1 MIFTTLAISLIM
13 CANRV
18 TLAAVALGKAQE
30 HPSKFFFFVGHLEW
44 AHQIVSRF
52 LKVRI
57 YDFFSWNWI
66 SCDLPNYVRQPS
78 YIGSSCPRQS
88 SGASK

>member
-30 HPSKFFFFVGHLEW
+30 HPSKFSFFVGHLGL
-44 AHQIVSRF
+44 AHQIVLRNFRCTNLLF
-52 LKVRI
+52 LFRETEFT
-57 YDFFSWNWI
+57 YLS
-66 SCDLPNYVRQPS
+66 
-78 YIGSSCPRQS
+78 
-88 SGASK
+88 

>member
-30 HPSKFFFFVGHLEW
+30 HPSKFFFVGHL
-44 AHQIVSRF
+44 
-52 LKVRI
+52 
-57 YDFFSWNWI
+57 
-66 SCDLPNYVRQPS
+66 
-78 YIGSSCPRQS
+78 G
-88 SGASK
+88 

>member
-30 HPSKFFFFVGHLEW
+30 HPSKFSFFVGHLGL
-44 AHQIVSRF
+44 AQIVLRNFRSTNLLF
-52 LKVRI
+52 LFRETEFT
-57 YDFFSWNWI
+57 YLS
-66 SCDLPNYVRQPS
+66 
-78 YIGSSCPRQS
+78 
-88 SGASK
+88 